1 MPSTQQPATKVVSHQ
16 QAENVENM
24 LEVQNLRVA
33 YNRVIRVLE
42 GIAFHVPK
50 GSIVTLLGGNGSG
63 KSTTLKAISGM
74 LRSDNGAI
82 VTGQVT
88 LEGLDVT
95 GRSAPYMVRKGVM
108 HVMEGRFV
116 FPDLSVKEN
125 MLMGAY
131 AVSDRSRIRSDM
143 ESWLDFFPVLRNRLD
158 TQAGY
163 LSGGEQQMLAIARAL
178 MAQPNVILLDEPSMG
193 LSPLLVQEVF
203 KIVADIRKANNLTF
217 LLVEQNVKIA
227 LQVADYG
234 YVIEQ
239 GIIRLEATAEEL
251 RENPRLQD
259 YYLGIS
265 ENGSQA

>member
-1 MPSTQQPATKVVSHQ
+1 
-16 QAENVENM
+16 M
-24 LEVQNLRVA
+24 LEVHNLRVA

-42 GIAFHVPK
+42 GISLFVAK
-50 GSIVTLLGGNGSG
+50 GRIVTLLGANGSG
-63 KSTTLKAISGM
+63 KSSALKAISGM

-82 VTGQVT
+82 VTGKII
-88 LEGLDVT
+88 LEGKDVT

-131 AVSDRSRIRSDM
+131 AVSDRSLIRTDM
-143 ESWLDFFPVLRNRLD
+143 ESWLDFFPVLKKRLD

-203 KIVADIRKANNLTF
+203 KIIGDIRKAKNLTF
-217 LLVEQNVKIA
+217 LLVEQNVKVA
-227 LQVADYG
+227 LQVADHG

-239 GIIRLEATAEEL
+239 GCIRLEATAEEM
-251 RENPRLQD
+251 RENTRLQD
-259 YYLGIS
+259 YYLGIG
-265 ENGSQA
+265 ENGNHA